1 MLPRKSSSV
10 LNFYAALAARTARNA
25 RAAAA
30 ARQSGATLLCR
41 PPPLTAQLVVGARA
55 WPAPQL
61 SARSLF
67 YAAAARLA
75 AAIARAADNAP
86 SAAVALLPPREVA
99 PLAAPGAPRWARP
112 RPASR
117 PPLACCRAGTL

>member
-41 PPPLTAQLVVGARA
+41 PPPLTTQLVVGARGLLG
-55 WPAPQL
+55 PHRN
-61 SARSLF
+61 SARAPSF
-67 YAAAARLA
+67 TPPQRASRPQSRAAA
-75 AAIARAADNAP
+75 DTAP
-86 SAAVALLPPREVA
+86 SAAATPA
-99 PLAAPGAPRWARP
+99 P
-112 RPASR
+112 
-117 PPLACCRAGTL
+117 